1 MPPNEK
7 QMKLEKNYKSLH
19 YIKIINKTKDK
30 QKNLDL
36 ENMIVIYKIINKKW
50 KKNINLSL
58 LFLLRVKF
66 SNILLLTNN
75 QYNIIKLNKTEKEIK

>member
-30 QKNLDL
+30 QK
-36 ENMIVIYKIINKKW
+36 
-50 KKNINLSL
+50 
-58 LFLLRVKF
+58 
-66 SNILLLTNN
+66 T
-75 QYNIIKLNKTEKEIK
+75 

>member
-36 ENMIVIYKIINKKW
+36 ENMIVIYKIINKNG
-50 KKNINLSL
+50 KNINLSL

-75 QYNIIKLNKTEKEIK
+75 QYNIIK

>member
-50 KKNINLSL
+50 KKY
-58 LFLLRVKF
+58 KF
-66 SNILLLTNN
+66 IPSIF
-75 QYNIIKLNKTEKEIK
+75 IKG

>member
-36 ENMIVIYKIINKKW
+36 KNMIVIYKIINKKW
-50 KKNINLSL
+50 KKY
-58 LFLLRVKF
+58 KF
-66 SNILLLTNN
+66 IPSIF
-75 QYNIIKLNKTEKEIK
+75 IKG